1 MDAIEIMGE
10 ITTIQVGK
18 ELRDIL
24 KAMGKK
30 GDTYN
35 DIIRRLIKKV
45 EYIEFMEKQYEIL
58 DKEEEWISIDE
69 I

>member
-1 MDAIEIMGE
+1 MDE
-10 ITTIQVGK
+10 ITTIQVDK

-24 KAMGKK
+24 KRMGRK

-58 DKEEEWISIDE
+58 DSEEEWVSIDE

>member
-1 MDAIEIMGE
+1 MGE
-10 ITTIQVGK
+10 ITTIQVDK

-24 KAMGKK
+24 KRMGRK

-45 EYIEFMEKQYEIL
+45 EYIELMEKQYEIL
-58 DKEEEWISIDE
+58 DNEEDWISIDE